1 MNVYILN
8 LEVEQKR
15 RYMCEGA
22 LFAMNAPF
30 KRVKRWVAKDD
41 FEYEKSSDVI
51 RAAIRDGFPSFQS
64 YLDKGQQNKDGIAI
78 YTQTWNY
85 CRFWRYLVENNE
97 TAMLIQDDRRLRVS
111 YPRMLEIFQELIS
124 FDPDVEFLSLWC
136 NQEVAHKSFSDR
148 LPFRFISEDSPIAY
162 GIYENGACAGHIVT
176 PTGAKVL
183 LDIVPGFF
191 PPRAEHGAR
200 VEYAVSKQCV
210 RRDHFYTL
218 VDETQNITHLVAD
231 NRSYLPPRIISG
243 KGPDGYVR
251 PIHTTSD

>member
-30 KRVKRWVAKDD
+30 KRVKRWIAKDD

-85 CRFWRYLVENNE
+85 CRFWRYLIENNE
-97 TAMLIQDDRRLRVS
+97 TAMLIQDDRKLRS
-111 YPRMLEIFQELIS
+111 PYPRMLEIFEELIS
-124 FDPDVEFLSLWC
+124 FDPNFQFLSLWYVEKRGRT
-136 NQEVAHKSFSDR
+136 QSATGSPYIRR
-148 LPFRFISEDSPIAY
+148 LVYCIRYIYQRCVCWAY
-162 GIYENGACAGHIVT
+162 
-176 PTGAKVL
+176 
-183 LDIVPGFF
+183 
-191 PPRAEHGAR
+191 
-200 VEYAVSKQCV
+200 
-210 RRDHFYTL
+210 RDTERGGSL
-218 VDETQNITHLVAD
+218 T
-231 NRSYLPPRIISG
+231 
-243 KGPDGYVR
+243 
-251 PIHTTSD
+251 